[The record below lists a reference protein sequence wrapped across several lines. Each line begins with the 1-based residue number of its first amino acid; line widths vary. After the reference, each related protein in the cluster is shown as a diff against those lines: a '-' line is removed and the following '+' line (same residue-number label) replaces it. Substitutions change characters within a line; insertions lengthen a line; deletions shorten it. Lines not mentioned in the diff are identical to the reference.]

1 MNAHRAELR
10 MMDRRAL
17 KVHSRETDPAETEGA
32 TVEQLA
38 EVLCELRDLLDD
50 YAPAWYSQE
59 QHSRVES
66 AIGRLSER

>member
-66 AIGRLSER
+66 VIGRLSEL